1 MRTTSNTEKWSGY
14 IPTCVC
20 VSSVAETDYNSMPD
34 GIFFFCFQG
43 SLLFIITILSP
54 HSPIRKSETGE
65 LIDITR
71 WRIVAEE
78 LWIPL
83 VTSRLLAEAVVIE
96 RSLLFFRS
104 SPSTFPVL

>member
-43 SLLFIITILSP
+43 SLLFIITFSLPTLQSESP
-54 HSPIRKSETGE
+54 KRAS
-65 LIDITR
+65 
-71 WRIVAEE
+71 W
-78 LWIPL
+78 
-83 VTSRLLAEAVVIE
+83 
-96 RSLLFFRS
+96 
-104 SPSTFPVL
+104 